1 MKKICFLT
9 FVLLSFFCTAHAQ
22 DVQKL
27 TCPALSDS
35 KAYEKNNLKAY
46 ETLSPGLNDYIF
58 RTSTDYRTDFS
69 LNEKTLSNFSVLND
83 KLKKKKIDL
92 VLFFIPTRGMVNF
105 NDISESDKK
114 KFKLV
119 SAESLWSSYSDRL
132 NSMNKKGLIAIGI
145 NQEQSS
151 KIHDFFYKR
160 DHHWRPEATRI
171 AAGLVAGKVKDLNS
185 YPTIAKKSF
194 ISQKDEDKNYKG
206 TFTKAYKTL
215 CNTDTP
221 PEKIITF
228 KTTTKEGSD
237 DLFQSDKAP
246 EIVLIGTS
254 NSVNSS
260 SYSNFDGFLK
270 EALGTDV
277 LNLSKTGGGF
287 SDSMAEYLNSDQF
300 KKSPPKIIIW
310 EIPSYYDLNKQ
321 NSFFAKILA
330 KL

>member
-1 MKKICFLT
+1 
-9 FVLLSFFCTAHAQ
+9 
-22 DVQKL
+22 
-27 TCPALSDS
+27 
-35 KAYEKNNLKAY
+35 
-46 ETLSPGLNDYIF
+46 
-58 RTSTDYRTDFS
+58 
-69 LNEKTLSNFSVLND
+69 
-83 KLKKKKIDL
+83 
-92 VLFFIPTRGMVNF
+92 
-105 NDISESDKK
+105 
-114 KFKLV
+114 
-119 SAESLWSSYSDRL
+119 
-132 NSMNKKGLIAIGI
+132 
-145 NQEQSS
+145 
-151 KIHDFFYKR
+151 
-160 DHHWRPEATRI
+160 
-171 AAGLVAGKVKDLNS
+171 
-185 YPTIAKKSF
+185 
-194 ISQKDEDKNYKG
+194 
-206 TFTKAYKTL
+206 
-215 CNTDTP
+215 
-221 PEKIITF
+221 
-228 KTTTKEGSD
+228 